1 MTKPRLLKLSLRRRL
16 RQVVRAVR
24 RMPRRR
30 VIIVSF
36 FAAFAGIFMV
46 QQQAMNL
53 HYTQLLDVIAQGE
66 SHGNYNAYY
75 GNADNQSVKF
85 TDMTVAEVLA
95 WQDEFVGAGNASSAV
110 GKYQFL
116 NTTLEGL
123 VNELGVSRT
132 ARFDAVLQDK
142 LATQLIKRRGAE
154 QYARGDISREQF
166 AHNLSKEWA
175 ALPRV
180 IGANPTASYYD
191 GDGMNHAHIS
201 IAQVL
206 AAVET
211 LRERV

>member
-1 MTKPRLLKLSLRRRL
+1 
-16 RQVVRAVR
+16 
-24 RMPRRR
+24 
-30 VIIVSF
+30 
-36 FAAFAGIFMV
+36 MV

-201 IAQVL
+201 IAQVF